1 MHNINNE
8 WFASWFDSPYYHILY
23 KNRDDQEASNFIEK
37 LGTYLQINA
46 NHQILDLA
54 CGKGRHAIQLSKYGA
69 NTYGVDLSANSIAEA
84 NKQANEHLHFAV
96 HDMREVFKEN
106 FFSHIFN
113 LFTSF
118 GYFDTENENIKML
131 QSIHQMLHV
140 NGILVI
146 DFFNSK
152 KVIDQMKAH
161 EKKVIDGILF
171 TLEKS
176 IIDGKIIKKISF
188 TDQGNDYVYYEK
200 VQLFSKDE
208 IVSMLT
214 VCNFKIS
221 AIFGNYSL
229 DLFDETTADRL
240 IVIAEKI

>member
-1 MHNINNE
+1 MHNLNNE

-23 KNRDDQEASNFIEK
+23 KNRDEQEANNFITK
-37 LGTYLQINA
+37 LGNYLQINA
-46 NHQILDLA
+46 HHQILDLA

-84 NKQANEHLHFAV
+84 NKFATDKLHFAE
-96 HDMREVFKEN
+96 HDMRNVFKSN
-106 FFSHIFN
+106 YFSHVFN

-118 GYFDTENENIKML
+118 GYFDTENENIQML
-131 QSIHQMLHV
+131 QSIHQMLIDE
-140 NGILVI
+140 GILVI

-188 TDQGNDYVYYEK
+188 SDQGKDYEFYEK

-208 IVSMLT
+208 IVAMLT
-214 VCNFKIS
+214 ACNFKIS

-240 IVIAEKI
+240 IVIAEKN